1 MSEQTTNPFEI
12 VQGQIKEACERLRLE
27 PGVYCLLKQPQRL
40 LEVSIPVRMDD
51 GSLRVFTGWRSQHN
65 DAAGPYKGGIRYH
78 PDVTADETKALSMW
92 MTFKCALMGLP
103 YGGGKGAVRCNPRE
117 LSQGELERL
126 SRGFVQQ
133 LAPLIGEAVD
143 VPAPDINTN
152 PQIMAWMADEYSRL
166 QGRNA
171 WAVVTGKPLALGG
184 SLGRDKATATGC
196 IAVVREACRR
206 LGLDLASSAV
216 SVQGFGNAGAGAAL
230 LLDQLGATIVAAEDS
245 RGCVYDARG
254 IDIARLLAHKK
265 QTGSVAGL
273 AGTSALPPGG
283 SLTAECD
290 VLIPAAMENSIT
302 AEVAREV
309 RAKIVAEAANGP
321 TTPEADELLASKGVF
336 VIPDVLAS
344 AGGVTVSY
352 FEWLQNISGLYWTDE
367 EVAVKLDQMMKAAF
381 AGVYAMH
388 SAQGVTMRRA
398 AFMHAVARV
407 AAAMRARGWLD

>member
-27 PGVYCLLKQPQRL
+27 PDVYGLLKQPQRL

-51 GSLRVFTGWRSQHN
+51 GSTRVFTGWRSQHN

-126 SRGFVQQ
+126 SRGYVQR

-166 QGRNA
+166 QGHNA
-171 WAVVTGKPLALGG
+171 WAVVTGKPLSLGG

-196 IAVVREACRR
+196 VTVVREACMR
-206 LGLDLASSAV
+206 LGLDLASLAV
-216 SVQGFGNAGAGAAL
+216 SIQGFGNAGSGAAL

-245 RGCVYDARG
+245 RGCVYDSRG
-254 IDIARLLAHKK
+254 IDVSRLLAHKK
-265 QTGSVAGL
+265 QTGSVAGF

-309 RAKIVAEAANGP
+309 KAKVVGEAANGP
-321 TTPEADELLASKGVF
+321 TTPEADELLAARGVL

-367 EVAVKLDQMMKAAF
+367 EVATKLEQMMKAAF
-381 AGVYAMH
+381 AGVYGMH
-388 SAQGVTMRRA
+388 IAQGVTMRRA
-398 AFMHAVARV
+398 AFMHSVARV
-407 AAAMRARGWLD
+407 AAAMRARGWLG